1 MKKIKIVCIGN
12 YPPRE
17 CGIAT
22 FTKDLIDS
30 LTKKSNRKSYAVD
43 PYIIAI
49 NDQDQIY
56 NYPDDVQ
63 FVIRQDHQ
71 RDYLKA
77 ANFINH
83 SDADTCIIQ
92 HEFGIFGGDDG
103 IYILPLIRRL
113 KIPLIITLHTVL
125 KEPNYNEEAIIKE
138 IGKRAEKIV
147 VMSRK
152 AIDFLVDIYNI
163 PEEKIELIYHGTPDY
178 DFSSG
183 IQFRKKLKFK
193 DKKILFTFG
202 LINRNKGI
210 EAVIHALPKV
220 IEKHPNVVYLIL
232 GKTHPSVFK
241 VSGEEYRNELVRL
254 VERNNLKDYVYFYN
268 HFVSNNDLYRY
279 LTAIDVYITPYLNRA
294 QVTSGTLAYAIGAGR
309 AIIST
314 PYWHAEELLADGR
327 GRLFNFGDSDELA
340 DIIIELLDNPSE
352 LVELKK
358 RAYRF
363 GCKTTWPLIGNQY
376 LDLLYDSIKSYNR
389 IEVKEEESIIDLAVL
404 PEFSLEH
411 VERLTDY
418 TGIIQHA
425 KYNVANFK
433 DGYCLDDN
441 ARALLMAVMAY
452 QLKKDKLALRLMQI
466 YLGYIYYMQNE
477 DGTFR
482 NFLSFNRNYLDK
494 VGSEDSFGRAVWALG
509 YLVRFSPN
517 EAFFQIGKE
526 MLAKAYPNYSGLKSI
541 RGISNTVIGISH
553 YLHRFPDDEG
563 MFSNLRDLTNIII
576 QKYEKEKSSDW
587 RWFEPAFT
595 YDNGI
600 IPVSLLYAYEILGND
615 RILEVAKE
623 SIEFLETVSFKD
635 EYFSPIGN
643 EGWYK
648 KGGKRSQ
655 YAQQP
660 IDAMAMILMYY
671 QAFIVTRDRDYIKK
685 MYTSFKWFLGD
696 NDLCI
701 HLYDFETH
709 GCNDGLESYGV
720 NRNQGAESTL
730 AYLIGHLTILTA
742 HKKCE

>member
-22 FTKDLIDS
+22 FTKDLVDS
-30 LTKKSNRKSYAVD
+30 LTKKRNRNGNDVD
-43 PYIIAI
+43 LYVIAI
-49 NDQDQIY
+49 SNQDQFY

-63 FVIRQDHQ
+63 FVIKQDHQ

-77 ANFINH
+77 AKFINH
-83 SDADTCIIQ
+83 SDADACIIQ

-113 KIPLIITLHTVL
+113 KIPLIVTLHTLL
-125 KEPNYNEEAIIKE
+125 KKPNYNEEAIIKE

-163 PEEKIELIYHGTPDY
+163 PEENIELIYHGTPDY

-183 IQFRKKLKFK
+183 KKLIEKLNFK
-193 DKKILFTFG
+193 EKKILFTFG

-210 EAVIHALPKV
+210 ETVIEALPKV
-220 IEKHPNVVYLIL
+220 IERYPNVVYIIL
-232 GKTHPSVFK
+232 GKTHPNVLR
-241 VSGEEYRNELVRL
+241 VSGEEYRNELIRL
-254 VERNNLKDYVYFYN
+254 VERNNLKDYVCFYN

-279 LTAIDVYITPYLNRA
+279 LTAIDIFISPYFNKA
-294 QVTSGTLAYAIGAGR
+294 QITSGTLAYALGAGR

-314 PYWHAEELLADGR
+314 PYWYAEEVLVDGR

-340 DIIIELLDNPSE
+340 SIIIELLDNSSE
-352 LVELKK
+352 LIELRKK
-358 RAYRF
+358 AYDF
-363 GCKTTWPLIGNQY
+363 GCKTTWPLVGNQY
-376 LDLLYDSIKSYNR
+376 LNLIYDSIKLYNR
-389 IEVKEEESIIDLAVL
+389 IEIKEESIVNLSVL
-404 PEFSLEH
+404 PKFSLKH
-411 VERLTDY
+411 IERLTDS
-418 TGIIQHA
+418 TGIVKHA
-425 KYNVANFK
+425 KYNVPNFK

-441 ARALLMAVMAY
+441 ARALLMAVMSY
-452 QLKKDKLALRLMQI
+452 RQKKDKLALKLMQV

-477 DGTFR
+477 NGTFR
-482 NFLSFNRNYLDK
+482 NFLSFNRNFLDK
-494 VGSEDSFGRAVWALG
+494 VGSEDSFGRAIWALG
-509 YLVRFSPN
+509 YLVRFSPS
-517 EAFFQIGKE
+517 EIYFQFAKE
-526 MLAKAYPNYSGLKSI
+526 MLAKAYPNYPGLKSI

-553 YLHRFPDDEG
+553 YLHRFPEDERII
-563 MFSNLRDLTNIII
+563 SNLRNLTNKLI
-576 QKYEKEKSSDW
+576 QEYEKEKSSDW
-587 RWFEPAFT
+587 HWFEPILT

-600 IPVSLLYAYEILGND
+600 IPLSLFHAYEILGD
-615 RILEVAKE
+615 ESVLRVAKE
-623 SIEFLETVSFKD
+623 SMEFLESISFTD
-635 EYFSPIGN
+635 EYLSLIGN

-660 IDAMAMILMYY
+660 IDAMAMIMMYY
-671 QAFIVTRDRDYIKK
+671 QAFIVIGDRDYIKK
-685 MYTSFKWFLGD
+685 MYASFKWFLGD

-701 HLYDFETH
+701 HIYDFETH

-730 AYLIGHLTILTA
+730 AYLISHLTFLMA
-742 HKKCE
+742 HEKGV